1 MCFSNLSAFKN
12 PTKDHLV
19 CLGFWMPV
27 TNTIIKISQKTHCV
41 MSWLK
46 YLRME
51 VDSGYYYGGLNI
63 MKNSEQ

>member
-1 MCFSNLSAFKN
+1 
-12 PTKDHLV
+12 
-19 CLGFWMPV
+19 MPV
-27 TNTIIKISQKTHCV
+27 TNTIIKISQKTYCV